1 MIEVEGSGLTT
12 TWRASS
18 GVVVSEAG
26 SYIRLIESCITQL
39 KAQGPSKT
47 CNESNAEKQH
57 SCPHRDFWLDIC
69 TMGSVPRATMGPT
82 ASPTVGS

>member
-12 TWRASS
+12 RRASR
-18 GVVVSEAG
+18 GVAVSEAG
-26 SYIRLIESCITQL
+26 LYLRLIESCITQL

-47 CNESNAEKQH
+47 CNESKAEKQH
-57 SCPHRDFWLDIC
+57 SCPHRDFGPDMCI
-69 TMGSVPRATMGPT
+69 MGPVPRATMGPT